1 MQGGDDKDVLDQDGD
16 DPGGVVHGGWSSW
29 SDTSCRSSCLY
40 SMSGKF
46 TKYFLDIHQT
56 FPCQEACPEAP
67 PASSCPPDPATI
79 PDPGMEAETVRER
92 ISDFQLV
99 IQFG

>member
-1 MQGGDDKDVLDQDGD
+1 MMVTLGQLFTVDGAVGLT
-16 DPGGVVHGGWSSW
+16 PAVGHPASTPCQVSLPNIFWI
-29 SDTSCRSSCLY
+29 L
-40 SMSGKF
+40 F
-46 TKYFLDIHQT
+46 KYFS
-56 FPCQEACPEAP
+56 CQEACPEAP